1 MNMKTRPLGMLG
13 AGAVA
18 VAALALGAG
27 AANAAP
33 AAAPAPV
40 YVASIGN
47 IPFTTLAKGTGA
59 SAVVNAGDTFSLT
72 VGAPTATTYAQAELA
87 LPTNSALSTVA
98 PTLATDNYAA
108 GSPRWVLQLGNGK
121 TLFGYP
127 AQFGSTTDNWE
138 VNGVSGYFTYDQAVQ
153 KAGGYGQVV
162 ANAFIVAD
170 GDQAAGTTDVVSH
183 VSYGGT
189 NMTVALLRA
198 PRPHL
203 YGGHVI
209 FVNNNDAQVGWY
221 YGPGVT
227 CVLTRTFGPN
237 MTSANG
243 KPHPGFTCYNKNGLG
258 IGFWSGLAAGHT
270 YAIRY
275 IPASPVTREALPN
288 AQVGWITLVTTR

>member
-1 MNMKTRPLGMLG
+1 MNIKTRALGVLS
-13 AGAVA
+13 VA
-18 VAALALGAG
+18 VAALTLGAG
-27 AANAAP
+27 TANAAP
-33 AAAPAPV
+33 APAPAPV
-40 YVASIGN
+40 YIASIGN

-59 SAVVNAGDTFSLT
+59 SAVVNAGNSFSLT
-72 VGAPTATTYAQAELA
+72 VGAPSASTYAQAGLA
-87 LPTNSALSTVA
+87 LPTNSTLSVVA
-98 PTLATDNYAA
+98 PRLATNNYAA

-127 AQFGSTTDNWE
+127 AQFGSTTANWE
-138 VNGVSGYFTYDQAVQ
+138 VVGVSGYTTYAQAV
-153 KAGGYGQVV
+153 KEVGGYGQVV

-183 VSYGGT
+183 VSYGGIG
-189 NMTVALLRA
+189 MTVALLRA

-209 FVNNNDAQVGWY
+209 TVNNNDAQVGWY

-237 MTSANG
+237 MTAANG
-243 KPHPGFTCYNKNGLG
+243 EPHPGFTCYNKGGLG

-270 YAIRY
+270 YAIEY
-275 IPASPVTREALPN
+275 IPASPVTRGALPN